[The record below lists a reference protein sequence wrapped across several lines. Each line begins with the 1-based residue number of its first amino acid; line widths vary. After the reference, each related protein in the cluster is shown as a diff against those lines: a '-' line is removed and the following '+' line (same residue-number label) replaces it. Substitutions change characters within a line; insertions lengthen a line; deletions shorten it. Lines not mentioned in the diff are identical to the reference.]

1 MVIKQ
6 KCFFLLV
13 TAAYVWQQVLT
24 INCPHADFCWLVATL
39 YMSWSESENL
49 LASLKKSCNKLISLK
64 TASPDLALQA
74 SFAAVVLCLW
84 SASPGTKPQ
93 FSHSPECQRWH
104 SQACHGS
111 GCLCRIQQ
119 CRNHWAELVA
129 IGCNFPQVHLDQQM
143 LRSPS
148 QHPSLQA
155 LWDRLFSCCSKE
167 EGARGASIPSLTPS
181 SQEQGT
187 EQQST
192 AELLCRCARK
202 GPAMRRNDL
211 SSVQPQLLRS
221 PPRRCY
227 NQIKKKV
234 LETPS
239 SHWAFWFDVES
250 CLGGLQ
256 YLCGVGF
263 VWCWPGR
270 LYITLKGCFLL
281 VLVKKRTELKFL
293 LPLGAC
299 SLNLVHYASES
310 DCNFLLL
317 SGLQEAECTADM
329 CS

>member
-1 MVIKQ
+1 
-6 KCFFLLV
+6 
-13 TAAYVWQQVLT
+13 
-24 INCPHADFCWLVATL
+24 
-39 YMSWSESENL
+39 MSWSESEKL

-64 TASPDLALQA
+64 TASPDLDLQA
-74 SFAAVVLCLW
+74 PFDAVVLCLW
-84 SASPGTKPQ
+84 FASPGPKPHC
-93 FSHSPECQRWH
+93 SRSPESRRWH

-119 CRNHWAELVA
+119 CRNHQAQLVA
-129 IGCNFPQVHLDQQM
+129 IGYNFPQVHLDQQM

-155 LWDRLFSCCSKE
+155 LWDRLFSCCSRE
-167 EGARGASIPSLTPS
+167 EGARGASIPSPTPS

-192 AELLCRCARK
+192 AELLCRCAQQ

-211 SSVQPQLLRS
+211 SSVQPQLPRS
-221 PPRRCY
+221 PPKRCH
-227 NQIKKKV
+227 NQTKKKV

-239 SHWAFWFDVES
+239 SHWAFCFDVVS

-263 VWCWPGR
+263 VWRWPGC

-281 VLVKKRTELKFL
+281 VLVKNRTEV
-293 LPLGAC
+293 
-299 SLNLVHYASES
+299 SLTIRCLFIES
-310 DCNFLLL
+310 SALCVWVRL
-317 SGLQEAECTADM
+317 
-329 CS
+329 